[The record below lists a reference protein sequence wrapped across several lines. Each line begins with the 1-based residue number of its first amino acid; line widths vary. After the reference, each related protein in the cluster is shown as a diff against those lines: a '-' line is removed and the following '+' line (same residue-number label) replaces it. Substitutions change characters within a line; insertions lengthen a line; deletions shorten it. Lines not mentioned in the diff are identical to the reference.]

1 MKKFRSFVSE
11 GNKEEYKKFFDAKLK
26 KYDVKSP
33 AELSDADKKK
43 FYDEID
49 ADWESDA
56 EEDGDK
62 EKGESVKEYIKHDG
76 KRRRTSGGDGR
87 RRSVKSKRALE
98 TEEEDCDEDELEE
111 QNLNEAMYSDKQI
124 KAACKKMKMSP
135 AEGGEFYSY
144 LEGK

>member
-1 MKKFRSFVSE
+1 MKKFKSFIE
-11 GNKEEYKKFFDAKLK
+11 GSKEEYNKFFDAKLK

-49 ADWESDA
+49 AEWESDA

-62 EKGESVKEYIKHDG
+62 EKGESVQEYIKQDG
-76 KRRRTSGGDGR
+76 TRRRCAGGDGR
-87 RRSVKSKRALE
+87 RRSVKLKRALE
-98 TEEEDCDEDELEE
+98 TEEDDCDEDDLEE

-124 KAACKKMKMSP
+124 NKACKKMKMSP
-135 AEGGEFYSY
+135 AEVGEFYSY